1 MIGPSFGSKMAATGK
16 QNKSKNLLSVLMS
29 VRQRAGLAAAILQE
43 VGAIAAPETKR
54 FIVNGQQRGARGWTS
69 PYGACSPGQTLR
81 IVRWPQ
87 INWWFLTSRFADETQ
102 MN

>member
-87 INWWFLTSRFADETQ
+87 INWWFFNEQIR
-102 MN
+102 